1 MTSLER
7 EVGALDARM
16 QAVESEIHEM
26 RRDVRDIRDA
36 LVTARGGWKT
46 LTIVIGMSMSVG
58 AAVSKLLP
66 ILMPSRL

>member
-1 MTSLER
+1 
-7 EVGALDARM
+7 
-16 QAVESEIHEM
+16 M

-66 ILMPSRL
+66 EFSCPRGSRR